1 MLGII
6 ILISETR
13 RWVSYNLFGVCS
25 YLSDIRLLALRFPPG
40 HFSTFLPDLPAVLR
54 STLLTLL
61 SLLTRLTAHSA
72 ASGHTPPTLSPL
84 FGPLLFG
91 LGPAALAFHHAYL
104 HYLRAVHATEH
115 ILLAFI
121 RWQDTP
127 SPSLSPELNPG
138 SAAALGVPTRLKDWI
153 RGYPAMLPGLHI
165 DRQKKDQAPQA
176 RPGARTV
183 RVLSVRRNVRM
194 YSSDLVK
201 TSASWAQRPKLSSI
215 GDRDPNSLLF
225 NSKVWTRIAPPQL
238 KLPPR
243 YSDPYKKRMD
253 LPPSFHPDVGVAAIS
268 PVTTPGAGGGIDM
281 FGLDG
286 EKPQNSE
293 RFRNLTDMKWGEFE
307 SLGFGGITASEKA
320 LQFDLTESAR
330 SVS

>member
-1 MLGII
+1 MLR
-6 ILISETR
+6 T
-13 RWVSYNLFGVCS
+13 
-25 YLSDIRLLALRFPPG
+25 
-40 HFSTFLPDLPAVLR
+40 
-54 STLLTLL
+54 TLLTLL

-91 LGPAALAFHHAYL
+91 LGPAALAFHHAYT

-127 SPSLSPELNPG
+127 SPSLSPEVNPG

-153 RGYPAMLPGLHI
+153 RGYPAMLPGLQI

-201 TSASWAQRPKLSSI
+201 TSASWAERPKLASI

-225 NSKVWTRIAPPQL
+225 NTKVWTRIAPPQL
-238 KLPPR
+238 KLAPR
-243 YSDPYKKRMD
+243 YSDSYKKRMD
-253 LPPSFHPDVGVAAIS
+253 LPATFHPDMGVTAQSTQMDQGNA
-268 PVTTPGAGGGIDM
+268 GATDA
-281 FGLDG
+281 FGLTPD
-286 EKPQNSE
+286 KPQNSE
-293 RFRNLTDMKWGEFE
+293 RFRNLADMRWGEFE
-307 SLGFGGITASEKA
+307 TLGFGGLNSDEKA

-330 SVS
+330 NVRTSIFLFSVSDCALDRLGQLNVKP